1 MRAGFLR
8 RVRAA
13 FLGVTFVPMPA
24 GSGLAALADVADRE
38 CRDAFPQLV
47 VRREH
52 PVLAMAML
60 PRRRDEIGE
69 PVEELKRREF
79 DDAVGSG
86 PRGLAAAARA
96 DPVGRFVSGQH
107 VTDAGDLA
115 VGTADHGEP
124 LQSKGRTGAIPQQMF
139 QTPKMNQIS
148 WLSQMVARRDGIL
161 HTPNL
166 R

>member
-52 PVLAMAML
+52 PVVAMAVL

-69 PVEELKRREF
+69 PVQELKRWSRNSNGVSSMTPVDPGCVIF
-79 DDAVGSG
+79 SVRPG
-86 PRGLAAAARA
+86 PTQFPRLCRGR
-96 DPVGRFVSGQH
+96 V
-107 VTDAGDLA
+107 
-115 VGTADHGEP
+115 
-124 LQSKGRTGAIPQQMF
+124 
-139 QTPKMNQIS
+139 
-148 WLSQMVARRDGIL
+148 
-161 HTPNL
+161 
-166 R
+166 